1 MLATRLAPALSRRG
15 LHYGWVMVA
24 ATFVVMLSGAA
35 AMGMPGVLIR
45 PLMAD
50 FHWSTGEISGP
61 LSLRL
66 VLYGL
71 MGPFAGAVLQRYGIR
86 RAVAVAMLLIVSG
99 VLLATRMTALWQ
111 LWVTW
116 GLLVGLG
123 TGLTASV
130 LGATISGRWFA
141 ARRGLVVGILQA
153 SAASGALLFLPVA
166 AWLADHA
173 GWRYALLPAAGAC
186 TVAGVLMWL
195 VGADHPSQVRLPA
208 YGEQAVAPMPRPTAG
223 PVAIAFGAL
232 REAAA
237 TRTFWLLAFTFFV
250 CGLSTNGLV
259 GNHFIPLCQD
269 FGMAEVAAAG
279 VLAMMGGFDFMGT
292 IGSGWLSDRYDARR
306 LLFAYYGLRGL
317 SLLALPFCTF
327 SVYGLSLFAIFYG
340 LDWIATVPPTVR
352 LAMAAYGRE
361 RAPVVFGWVFAAH
374 QLGAAVAAAGGGLS
388 RDLLSSYVPAFL
400 LAGAFCLL
408 AALAALGVPREE
420 RPVRSASTDAGTAEG
435 ATASA

>member
-24 ATFVVMLSGAA
+24 ATFLVMLSGAA

-50 FHWSTGEISGP
+50 FHWTTAEISGP

-66 VLYGL
+66 ALYGL
-71 MGPFAGAVLQRYGIR
+71 MGPFAGALLQRYGIR
-86 RAVAVAMLLIVSG
+86 RAVAAAMLLIVGG

-111 LWVTW
+111 LWLTW

-123 TGLTASV
+123 TGITASV
-130 LGATISGRWFA
+130 LGATVSGRWFT

-166 AWLADHA
+166 AWLADNV
-173 GWRYALLPAAGAC
+173 GWRYALLPAACAC
-186 TVAGVLMWL
+186 ALAGGLMWL
-195 VGADHPSQVRLPA
+195 VGADHPSQVKLPA
-208 YGEQAVAPMPRPTAG
+208 YGEHAVTPMPAPTSGAVALAL
-223 PVAIAFGAL
+223 GAL
-232 REAAA
+232 REAAG

-279 VLAMMGGFDFMGT
+279 VLTMMGAFDFVGT
-292 IGSGWLSDRYDARR
+292 IGSGWLSDRFDSRM

-327 SVYGLSLFAIFYG
+327 SVFGLSLFAVFYG

-352 LAMAAYGRE
+352 LAMQTYGRE
-361 RAPVVFGWVFAAH
+361 RAPVVFGWIFAAH
-374 QLGAAVAAAGGGLS
+374 QVGAAVAAMGGGLS

-408 AALAALGVPREE
+408 AALAALGVPREGAPA
-420 RPVRSASTDAGTAEG
+420 RPVPAEG
-435 ATASA
+435 AAAPA